1 MKKHGLTR
9 FLGTIILGFFSLS
22 SEAASIRIAMSSY
35 SDNTRPWLEGLARE
49 YEKDNPGDTVK
60 VEVGSWENMQQKLQA
75 EVAGSNPPDL
85 AHVATRWVVD
95 FVRDDLVEPVD
106 NYANADFKN
115 RFIPA
120 FLNAGNINGK
130 SYALPIAASVRAMF
144 YNKELL
150 DKAGFPNGPKT
161 WDDVVAAAKK
171 IKGTG
176 AYGYGIQGKDLDTDT
191 YFYYAL
197 WSMGGDVLDAGNK
210 AAFNSPAGV
219 KAATLYKSMIDQGL
233 TEPGVAGNTRYD
245 LHNLFKQGRLG
256 MVISIPPLAKEI
268 AKDSPQLKY
277 GITGVPNGGKE
288 ITFGVTDSIMMFKT
302 SRNKEAAQK
311 FLNFMFSKSAR
322 LKFDRTEGFL
332 PVTREVAEDPAF
344 KDDPVLSE
352 FVALLPRARFSPL
365 VSGWEDSAQA
375 VTNALQAIYQGK
387 AEPKAALDK
396 AAAEANTKLDK
407 K

>member
-1 MKKHGLTR
+1 MKKTNLIQLAGAIVFGL
-9 FLGTIILGFFSLS
+9 LALNVQAGN
-22 SEAASIRIAMSSY
+22 IRISMSSY
-35 SDNTRPWLEGLARE
+35 SDNTRPWLEALARE
-49 YEKDNPGDTVK
+49 YEKSNPGDTVK
-60 VEVGSWENMQQKLQA
+60 VEVGSWENTQQKLQA
-75 EVAGSNPPDL
+75 EIVSNNPPDL
-85 AHVATRWVVD
+85 AHVTTRWVAD
-95 FVRDDLVEPVD
+95 FVSDDLVEPVD
-106 NYANADFKN
+106 NYANAAFKS

-120 FLNAGNINGK
+120 FLEAGKINGK
-130 SYALPIAASVRAMF
+130 LYALPIAASVRAMF

-150 DKAGFPNGPKT
+150 GKAGFPDGPKT
-161 WDDVVAAAKK
+161 WDDVIAAAKK
-171 IKGTG
+171 IKTGG

-197 WSMGGDVLDAGNK
+197 WSMGGEVLDANNK

-233 TEPGVAGNTRYD
+233 SEPGVAGNTRYD

-256 MVISIPPLAKEI
+256 MVISLPPLVKEI
-268 AKDSPQLKY
+268 AKDAPQLKY
-277 GITGVPNGGKE
+277 GITGVPNGGKD
-288 ITFGVTDSIMMFKT
+288 ITFGVTDSIMVFKA
-302 SRNKEAAQK
+302 SKNKETAQK

-322 LKFDRTEGFL
+322 LKFDQGEGFM
-332 PVTREVAEDPAF
+332 PVTHEVANDPVF
-344 KDDPVLSE
+344 KDDPVLSR
-352 FVALLPRARFSPL
+352 FVALLPNARFAPL

-396 AAAEANTKLDK
+396 AAAEANTKLNK

>member
-1 MKKHGLTR
+1 MKKRNTTLLASAIL
-9 FLGTIILGFFSLS
+9 LGLS
-22 SEAASIRIAMSSY
+22 SLTAQAGNIRIAMSSY
-35 SDNTRPWLEGLARE
+35 SDNTRPWLEALARD
-49 YEKDNPGDTVK
+49 YEKANPGDKVK

-75 EVAGSNPPDL
+75 EIASNNPPDL
-85 AHVATRWVVD
+85 AHVATRWVGD
-95 FVRDDLVEPVD
+95 FVNDGLVEPVD
-106 NYANADFKN
+106 NYANAAFKDQ
-115 RFIPA
+115 FIPA
-120 FLNAGNINGK
+120 FLKAGNINGK
-130 SYALPIAASVRAMF
+130 PYALPIAASVRAMF
-144 YNKELL
+144 YNKDMLS
-150 DKAGFPNGPKT
+150 KAGFPNGPKT
-161 WDDVVAAAKK
+161 WDDVIAAAKK
-171 IKGTG
+171 IKATG

-210 AAFNSPAGV
+210 AAFNSPTGV

-256 MVISIPPLAKEI
+256 MVISLPPLAKEI
-268 AKDSPQLKY
+268 AKDAPQLKY
-277 GITGVPNGGKE
+277 GITGVPNGGKD

-302 SRNKEAAQK
+302 SKNKETAQK
-311 FLNFMFSKSAR
+311 FLNFMFSKTAR
-322 LKFDRTEGFL
+322 LKFDQGEGFM
-332 PVTREVAEDPAF
+332 PVTREVANDPVF

-352 FVALLPRARFSPL
+352 FVTLLPNARFAPL
-365 VSGWEDSAQA
+365 VAGWEDSAQA

-396 AAAEANTKLDK
+396 AAAEANTKLNK